1 MKKQTQSRSVRIKL
15 TQKRT
20 KRALRSQDKRR
31 HRLGTGFK
39 ELEEKAES

>member
-15 TQKRT
+15 AQKRT
-20 KRALRSQDKRR
+20 KRNLRSQDKRR

-39 ELEEKAES
+39 DVEEKGES